1 MAKKF
6 SERTSSNIRL
16 FCNHVILFTNNFEI
30 EAAKKKS
37 FVGINYSKNAD
48 AAESRLEAVKSHG
61 GDGIILKCD
70 VADNIAVKDMF
81 KKFLDKS
88 GTLDGVFNNAGITGP
103 ISPIQDLDPA
113 DLKLLIDTNVSGA
126 FFVAQETAKIMINQ
140 KYGAIVN
147 MSSIAADI
155 GGGGE
160 FIHYAMSKGA
170 IHSLTYGMAKEL
182 GKHGIRVNA
191 VAPGLIDTEIHAK
204 AGDASRVDRLMPS
217 VPLGR
222 VGGPEEV
229 AQTVMW
235 LLSEQSSY
243 ISGSIVPVSGGR

>member
-1 MAKKF
+1 M
-6 SERTSSNIRL
+6 TNILITGASQGIGRA
-16 FCNHVILFTNNFEI
+16 TAI

-37 FVGINYSKNAD
+37 FVGINYSKNSD
-48 AAESRLEAVKSHG
+48 AAESCLEAVKSHG

-70 VADNIAVKDMF
+70 VADNVAVKDMF

-126 FFVAQETAKIMINQ
+126 FFVAQETARIMINQ

-222 VGGPEEV
+222 IGGAEEV
-229 AQTVMW
+229 AQTVIW
-235 LLSEQSSY
+235 LLSEKSSY
-243 ISGSIVPVSGGR
+243 ISGSIIPVSGGR

>member
-1 MAKKF
+1 M
-6 SERTSSNIRL
+6 TNILITGASQGIGRA
-16 FCNHVILFTNNFEI
+16 TAI

-37 FVGINYSKNAD
+37 FVGINYSKNSD
-48 AAESRLEAVKSHG
+48 AAESCLEAVKSHG

-103 ISPIQDLDPA
+103 ISPIQDLNPA

-126 FFVAQETAKIMINQ
+126 FFVAQETARIMINQ

-182 GKHGIRVNA
+182 GKYGIRVNA

-222 VGGPEEV
+222 IGGAEEV
-229 AQTVMW
+229 AQTVIW
-235 LLSEQSSY
+235 LLSEKSSY
-243 ISGSIVPVSGGR
+243 ISGSIIPVSGGR

>member
-1 MAKKF
+1 MK
-6 SERTSSNIRL
+6 NILITGASQGIGRA
-16 FCNHVILFTNNFEI
+16 TAI
-30 EAAKKKS
+30 EAANNKA
-37 FVGINYSKNAD
+37 FVGINYSKNSD
-48 AAESRLEAVKSHG
+48 AAESCLEAVKSHG

-81 KKFLDKS
+81 NKFMEKS

-126 FFVAQETAKIMINQ
+126 FFVAQETARIMINQ
-140 KYGAIVN
+140 KYGVIVN

-160 FIHYAMSKGA
+160 FVHYAMSKGA

-222 VGGPEEV
+222 VGGAEEV

-243 ISGSIVPVSGGR
+243 VSGSIVPVSGGR

>member
-1 MAKKF
+1 M
-6 SERTSSNIRL
+6 TNILITGASQGIGRA
-16 FCNHVILFTNNFEI
+16 TAI

-37 FVGINYSKNAD
+37 FVGINYSKNSD
-48 AAESRLEAVKSHG
+48 AAESCLEAVKSHG

-103 ISPIQDLDPA
+103 ISPIQDLNPA

-126 FFVAQETAKIMINQ
+126 FFVAQETARIMINQ

-222 VGGPEEV
+222 VGGAEEV

-243 ISGSIVPVSGGR
+243 ISGSIIPVSGGR

>member
-1 MAKKF
+1 M
-6 SERTSSNIRL
+6 TNILITGASQGIGRA
-16 FCNHVILFTNNFEI
+16 TAI

-37 FVGINYSKNAD
+37 FVGINYSKNSD
-48 AAESRLEAVKSHG
+48 AAESCLEAVKSHG

-70 VADNIAVKDMF
+70 VADNVAVKDMF

-126 FFVAQETAKIMINQ
+126 FFVAQETARIMINQ

-222 VGGPEEV
+222 VGGAEEV

>member
-1 MAKKF
+1 M
-6 SERTSSNIRL
+6 TNILITGASQGIGRA
-16 FCNHVILFTNNFEI
+16 TAI

-37 FVGINYSKNAD
+37 FVGINYSKNSD
-48 AAESRLEAVKSHG
+48 AAESCLEAVKSHG

-126 FFVAQETAKIMINQ
+126 FFVAQETARIMINQ

-160 FIHYAMSKGA
+160 FVHYAMSKGA

-222 VGGPEEV
+222 VGGAEEV

-243 ISGSIVPVSGGR
+243 ISGSIIPVSGGR

>member
-1 MAKKF
+1 MFQKF
-6 SERTSSNIRL
+6 VSLR
-16 FCNHVILFTNNFEI
+16 
-30 EAAKKKS
+30 
-37 FVGINYSKNAD
+37 
-48 AAESRLEAVKSHG
+48 
-61 GDGIILKCD
+61 
-70 VADNIAVKDMF
+70 
-81 KKFLDKS
+81 
-88 GTLDGVFNNAGITGP
+88 GTIDGVFNNAGITGP
-103 ISPIQDLDPA
+103 ISPIQDLNPA
-113 DLKLLIDTNVSGA
+113 DLKTVLDTNVSGA
-126 FFVAQETAKIMINQ
+126 FYVAQEAAKIMINQ
-140 KYGAIVN
+140 KYGSIVN

-160 FIHYAMSKGA
+160 FVHYAMSKGA

-182 GKHGIRVNA
+182 GKYGIRVNA

-222 VGGPEEV
+222 VGSAEEV

-235 LLSEQSSY
+235 LLGKESSY

>member
-1 MAKKF
+1 M
-6 SERTSSNIRL
+6 TNILITGASQGIGRA
-16 FCNHVILFTNNFEI
+16 TAI

-37 FVGINYSKNAD
+37 FIGINYSKNSD
-48 AAESRLEAVKSHG
+48 AAESCLEAVKSHG

-70 VADNIAVKDMF
+70 VADNIAVKNMF
-81 KKFLDKS
+81 EKFIDKS

-222 VGGPEEV
+222 VGGAEEV

>member
-1 MAKKF
+1 M
-6 SERTSSNIRL
+6 TNILITGASQGIGRA
-16 FCNHVILFTNNFEI
+16 TAI

-37 FVGINYSKNAD
+37 FVGINYSKNSD
-48 AAESRLEAVKSHG
+48 AAESCLEAVKSHG

-103 ISPIQDLDPA
+103 ISPIQDLNPA

-222 VGGPEEV
+222 VGGAEEV

>member
-1 MAKKF
+1 MK
-6 SERTSSNIRL
+6 NILITGASQGIGRA
-16 FCNHVILFTNNFEI
+16 TAI
-30 EAAKKKS
+30 EAAKNKA
-37 FVGINYSKNAD
+37 FVGINYSKNSD
-48 AAESRLEAVKSHG
+48 AAESCLEAVKSHG
-61 GDGIILKCD
+61 GDGIILRCD

-81 KKFLDKS
+81 NKFMEKS

-126 FFVAQETAKIMINQ
+126 FFVAQETARIMINQ
-140 KYGAIVN
+140 KYGVIVN

-155 GGGGE
+155 GVCGE
-160 FIHYAMSKGA
+160 FVHYAMSKGA

-222 VGGPEEV
+222 VGGAEEV

-243 ISGSIVPVSGGR
+243 VSGSIVPVSGGR

>member
-1 MAKKF
+1 M
-6 SERTSSNIRL
+6 TNILITGASQGIGRA
-16 FCNHVILFTNNFEI
+16 TAI

-37 FVGINYSKNAD
+37 FVGINYSKNSD
-48 AAESRLEAVKSHG
+48 AAESCLEAVKSHG

-126 FFVAQETAKIMINQ
+126 FFVSQETSKIMINQ

-222 VGGPEEV
+222 VGGAEEV

-243 ISGSIVPVSGGR
+243 ISGSIIPVSGGR

>member
-1 MAKKF
+1 M
-6 SERTSSNIRL
+6 TNILITGASQGIGRA
-16 FCNHVILFTNNFEI
+16 TAI

-37 FVGINYSKNAD
+37 FVGINYSKNSD
-48 AAESRLEAVKSHG
+48 AAESCLEAVKSHG

-126 FFVAQETAKIMINQ
+126 FFVAQETARIMINQ

-182 GKHGIRVNA
+182 GKYGIRVNA

-222 VGGPEEV
+222 IGGAEEV
-229 AQTVMW
+229 AQTVIW
-235 LLSEQSSY
+235 LLSEKSSY

>member
-1 MAKKF
+1 M
-6 SERTSSNIRL
+6 TNILITGASQGIGRA
-16 FCNHVILFTNNFEI
+16 TAI

-37 FVGINYSKNAD
+37 FVGINYSKNSD
-48 AAESRLEAVKSHG
+48 AAESCLEAVKSHG

-70 VADNIAVKDMF
+70 VADNVAVKDMF

-126 FFVAQETAKIMINQ
+126 FFVAQETARIMINQ

-222 VGGPEEV
+222 IGGAEEV
-229 AQTVMW
+229 AQTVIW
-235 LLSEQSSY
+235 LLSEKSSY

>member
-1 MAKKF
+1 M
-6 SERTSSNIRL
+6 TNILITGASQGIGRA
-16 FCNHVILFTNNFEI
+16 TAI

-37 FVGINYSKNAD
+37 FVGINYSKNSD
-48 AAESRLEAVKSHG
+48 AAESCLEAVKSHG

-81 KKFLDKS
+81 EKFMDKS

-113 DLKLLIDTNVSGA
+113 DLKLLIDTNVLGA

-222 VGGPEEV
+222 VGGAEEV

>member
-1 MAKKF
+1 M
-6 SERTSSNIRL
+6 TNILITGASQGIGRA
-16 FCNHVILFTNNFEI
+16 TAI

-37 FVGINYSKNAD
+37 FVGINYSKNSD
-48 AAESRLEAVKSHG
+48 AAESCLEAVKSHG

-126 FFVAQETAKIMINQ
+126 FFVAQETARIMINQ

-222 VGGPEEV
+222 VGGAEEV

-235 LLSEQSSY
+235 LLSKQSSY
-243 ISGSIVPVSGGR
+243 ISGSIIPVSGGR

>member
-1 MAKKF
+1 M
-6 SERTSSNIRL
+6 TNILITGASQGIGRA
-16 FCNHVILFTNNFEI
+16 TAI

-37 FVGINYSKNAD
+37 FVGINYSKNSD
-48 AAESRLEAVKSHG
+48 AAESCLEAVKSHG

-103 ISPIQDLDPA
+103 ISPIQDLNPA

-170 IHSLTYGMAKEL
+170 IHSLTYVMAKEL

-222 VGGPEEV
+222 VGGAEEV

-243 ISGSIVPVSGGR
+243 ISGSIIPVSGGR

>member
-1 MAKKF
+1 M
-6 SERTSSNIRL
+6 TNILITGASQGIGRA
-16 FCNHVILFTNNFEI
+16 TAI

-37 FVGINYSKNAD
+37 FVGINYSKNSD
-48 AAESRLEAVKSHG
+48 AAESCLEAVKSHG

-70 VADNIAVKDMF
+70 VADNISVKDMF

-103 ISPIQDLDPA
+103 ISPIQDLNPA

-222 VGGPEEV
+222 VGGAEEV

-243 ISGSIVPVSGGR
+243 ISGSIIPVSGGR

>member
-1 MAKKF
+1 MK
-6 SERTSSNIRL
+6 NILITGASQGIGRA
-16 FCNHVILFTNNFEI
+16 TAI
-30 EAAKKKS
+30 EAAKNKA
-37 FVGINYSKNAD
+37 FVGINYSKNSD
-48 AAESRLEAVKSHG
+48 AAESCLEAVKSHG

-81 KKFLDKS
+81 NKFMEKS

-126 FFVAQETAKIMINQ
+126 FFVAQETARIMINQ
-140 KYGAIVN
+140 KYGVIVN

-160 FIHYAMSKGA
+160 FVHYAMSKGA

-222 VGGPEEV
+222 VGGAEEV

-243 ISGSIVPVSGGR
+243 VSGSIVPVSGGR

>member
-1 MAKKF
+1 MK
-6 SERTSSNIRL
+6 NILITGASQGIGRA
-16 FCNHVILFTNNFEI
+16 TAI
-30 EAAKKKS
+30 EAAKNKV
-37 FVGINYSKNAD
+37 FVGINYSKNSD
-48 AAESRLEAVKSHG
+48 AAESCLEAVKSHG

-70 VADNIAVKDMF
+70 VADNVAVKDMF
-81 KKFLDKS
+81 KKFMEKS

-126 FFVAQETAKIMINQ
+126 FFVAQETARIMINQ
-140 KYGAIVN
+140 KYGVIVN

-160 FIHYAMSKGA
+160 FVHYAMSKGA

-222 VGGPEEV
+222 VGGAEEV

-243 ISGSIVPVSGGR
+243 VSGSIVPVSGGR

>member
-1 MAKKF
+1 M
-6 SERTSSNIRL
+6 TNILITGASQGIGRA
-16 FCNHVILFTNNFEI
+16 TAI

-37 FVGINYSKNAD
+37 FVGINYSKNSD
-48 AAESRLEAVKSHG
+48 AAESCLEAVKSHG
-61 GDGIILKCD
+61 GDGVILKCD

-222 VGGPEEV
+222 VGGAEEV

-243 ISGSIVPVSGGR
+243 ISGSIIPVSGGR

>member
-1 MAKKF
+1 M
-6 SERTSSNIRL
+6 TNILITGASQGIGRA
-16 FCNHVILFTNNFEI
+16 TAI
-30 EAAKKKS
+30 EAAKQKS
-37 FVGINYSKNAD
+37 FVGINYSKNSD
-48 AAESRLEAVKSHG
+48 AAESCLEAVKSHG

-81 KKFLDKS
+81 EKFIDKS

-222 VGGPEEV
+222 VGGAEEV

>member
-1 MAKKF
+1 M
-6 SERTSSNIRL
+6 TNILITGASQGIGRA
-16 FCNHVILFTNNFEI
+16 TAI

-37 FVGINYSKNAD
+37 FVGINYSKNSD
-48 AAESRLEAVKSHG
+48 AAESCLEAVKSHG

-103 ISPIQDLDPA
+103 ISPIQDLNPA

-222 VGGPEEV
+222 IGGAEEV
-229 AQTVMW
+229 AQTVIW
-235 LLSEQSSY
+235 LLSEKSSY

>member
-1 MAKKF
+1 M
-6 SERTSSNIRL
+6 E
-16 FCNHVILFTNNFEI
+16 E
-30 EAAKKKS
+30 
-37 FVGINYSKNAD
+37 
-48 AAESRLEAVKSHG
+48 VKSAG
-61 GDGIILKCD
+61 GDGIILQCD
-70 VADNIAVKDMF
+70 VADNAAVKEMF
-81 KKFLDKS
+81 RSFLEK
-88 GTLDGVFNNAGITGP
+88 TKTIDGVFNNAGMTGP
-103 ISPIQDLDPA
+103 ISPIQDLKPE
-113 DLKLLIDTNVSGA
+113 DLKLLIDTNVLGA
-126 FFVAQETAKIMINQ
+126 FYVAQESTRIMISQ
-140 KYGAIVN
+140 KYGSIVN

-160 FIHYAMSKGA
+160 FVHYAMSKGA

-222 VGGPEEV
+222 IGGAEEV

-235 LLSEQSSY
+235 LIGDDSSY
-243 ISGSIVPVSGGR
+243 ISGSIIPVSGGR

>member
-1 MAKKF
+1 MK
-6 SERTSSNIRL
+6 NIL
-16 FCNHVILFTNNFEI
+16 ITGASQGIGKATAV
-30 EAAKKKS
+30 EAAKAKM
-37 FVGINYSKNAD
+37 FVGINYNQNSKAAD
-48 AAESRLEAVKSHG
+48 ECLAEVKSAG
-61 GDGIILKCD
+61 GDGIILQCD
-70 VADNIAVKDMF
+70 VADSKAVTSMF
-81 KKFLDKS
+81 EQFKEKAGSIDA
-88 GTLDGVFNNAGITGP
+88 VFNNAGITGP

-113 DLKLLIDTNVSGA
+113 ELKKLIDTNVSGA
-126 FFVAQETAKIMINQ
+126 FFVAQESARAMISQ
-140 KYGAIVN
+140 KYGNIVN

-160 FIHYAMSKGA
+160 FVHYAMSKGA

-222 VGGPEEV
+222 VGGADEV
-229 AQTVMW
+229 AKTVMW
-235 LLSEQSSY
+235 LLSEDSSY
-243 ISGSIVPVSGGR
+243 ISGSIVPVTGGR

>member
-1 MAKKF
+1 M
-6 SERTSSNIRL
+6 TNIL
-16 FCNHVILFTNNFEI
+16 ITGASQGIGSATAI

-37 FVGINYSKNAD
+37 FVGINYSKNSD
-48 AAESRLEAVKSHG
+48 AAESCLEAVKSHG

-81 KKFLDKS
+81 EKFIDKS

-222 VGGPEEV
+222 VGGAEEV

-243 ISGSIVPVSGGR
+243 ISGSIIPVSGGR

>member
-1 MAKKF
+1 MK
-6 SERTSSNIRL
+6 NILITGASQGIGRA
-16 FCNHVILFTNNFEI
+16 TAI
-30 EAAKKKS
+30 EAAKNKA
-37 FVGINYSKNAD
+37 FVGINYRKNSD
-48 AAESRLEAVKSHG
+48 AAKSCLEAVKSHG

-81 KKFLDKS
+81 NKFMEKS

-126 FFVAQETAKIMINQ
+126 FFVAQETTRIMINQ
-140 KYGAIVN
+140 KYGVIVN

-160 FIHYAMSKGA
+160 FVHYAMSKGA

-222 VGGPEEV
+222 VGGAEEV

-243 ISGSIVPVSGGR
+243 VSGSIVPVSGGR

>member
-1 MAKKF
+1 MK
-6 SERTSSNIRL
+6 NILITGASQGIGRA
-16 FCNHVILFTNNFEI
+16 TAI
-30 EAAKKKS
+30 EAAKNKA
-37 FVGINYSKNAD
+37 FVGINYSKNSD
-48 AAESRLEAVKSHG
+48 SAESCLEAVKSHG

-70 VADNIAVKDMF
+70 VADNVAVKDMF
-81 KKFLDKS
+81 KKFMEKS

-126 FFVAQETAKIMINQ
+126 FFVAQETARIMINQ
-140 KYGAIVN
+140 KYGVIVN

-160 FIHYAMSKGA
+160 FVHYAMSKGA

-222 VGGPEEV
+222 VGGAEEV

-243 ISGSIVPVSGGR
+243 VSGSIVPVSGGR

>member
-1 MAKKF
+1 M
-6 SERTSSNIRL
+6 TNILITGASQGIGRA
-16 FCNHVILFTNNFEI
+16 TAI

-37 FVGINYSKNAD
+37 FVGINYSKNSD
-48 AAESRLEAVKSHG
+48 AAESCLEAVKSHG

-222 VGGPEEV
+222 VGGAEEV

>member
-1 MAKKF
+1 M
-6 SERTSSNIRL
+6 TNILITGASQGIGRA
-16 FCNHVILFTNNFEI
+16 TAI

-37 FVGINYSKNAD
+37 FVGINYSKNSD
-48 AAESRLEAVKSHG
+48 AAESCLEAVKSHG

-70 VADNIAVKDMF
+70 VADNMAVKDMF

-103 ISPIQDLDPA
+103 ISPIQDLNPA

-222 VGGPEEV
+222 VGGAEEV

-243 ISGSIVPVSGGR
+243 ISGSIIPVSGGR

>member
-1 MAKKF
+1 M
-6 SERTSSNIRL
+6 TNILITGASQGIGRA
-16 FCNHVILFTNNFEI
+16 TAI

-37 FVGINYSKNAD
+37 FVGINYSKNSD
-48 AAESRLEAVKSHG
+48 AAESCLEAVKSHG

-70 VADNIAVKDMF
+70 VADNIAVKNMF
-81 KKFLDKS
+81 EKFIDKS

-170 IHSLTYGMAKEL
+170 VHSLTYGMAKEL

-222 VGGPEEV
+222 VGGAEEV

>member
-1 MAKKF
+1 M
-6 SERTSSNIRL
+6 TNILITGASQGIGRA
-16 FCNHVILFTNNFEI
+16 TAI

-37 FVGINYSKNAD
+37 FVGINYSKNSD
-48 AAESRLEAVKSHG
+48 AAESCLEAVKSHG

-103 ISPIQDLDPA
+103 ISPIQDLNPA

-222 VGGPEEV
+222 VGGAEEV

-243 ISGSIVPVSGGR
+243 ISGSIIPVSGGR